1 MLLQKLNYIFVII
14 TLLSNCGASAQNR
27 GDVRVMFYNTE
38 NFFDTEKDSINNDG
52 DYTPEGKYHWTPEK
66 YGHKLTNIYKVMAG
80 VGGWQPPEI
89 IGLSEI
95 ENRHV
100 LEDLIHKT
108 PFSKF
113 KYEIVHYDSPDP
125 RGIDVALL
133 YRADKARLMSSKPI
147 YIQFPG
153 ETQRKTRNILFVKL
167 LMANDTLNIFVN
179 HWPSRR
185 GGEIESEKYRI
196 CVASILRNSVD
207 SVLNSNAKTKII
219 IMGDMN
225 DDPDNTSIAETLRAE
240 KPSQHKII
248 NDQLYN
254 LTSTSDLSLKKGT
267 YCFLGNWQ
275 TFDQI
280 IVSGNLLNSKH
291 GLITKTT
298 CYHVYNAEF
307 LLQADE
313 RYAVMKP
320 LPTYAG
326 LKYLGGFSDHLPVYL
341 DLYLKN

>member
-1 MLLQKLNYIFVII
+1 MKRLHYFII
-14 TLLSNCGASAQNR
+14 IILCFWSRSEVGAQTR
-27 GDVRVMFYNTE
+27 GDVRLMFYNTE

-52 DYTPEGKYHWTPEK
+52 DYTPDGKYHWTPEK
-66 YGHKLTNIYKVMAG
+66 YRHKLTNIYKVIAS

-100 LEDLIHKT
+100 LEDLLQKT
-108 PFSKF
+108 PLSKF
-113 KYEIVHYDSPDP
+113 QYEIVHFDSPDL

-133 YRADKARLMSSKPI
+133 VRSDKARLLSGKPI

-153 ETQRKTRNILFVKL
+153 EPQRKTRNILLAKL
-167 LMANDTLNIFVN
+167 LIAGMDTLNVFVN

-207 SVLNSNAKTKII
+207 SVLANNPKSKII
-219 IMGDMN
+219 IMGDFN
-225 DDPDNTSIAETLRAE
+225 DDTDNTSILETLRAG
-240 KPSQHKII
+240 KPSQHRFI

-267 YCFLGNWQ
+267 YCYMGNWQ

-280 IVSGNLLNSKH
+280 IVSGNLLAAKH
-291 GLITKTT
+291 GIITKPDS
-298 CYHVYNAEF
+298 YHVFSAEF
-307 LLQADE
+307 LLQTDE

-320 LPTYAG
+320 FPTYAG

-341 DLYLKN
+341 DLFIKN